1 MKKQFAPLI
10 IFAVLVL
17 FLAIGLTL
25 NPQNVPSPLI
35 GKTAPQF
42 ELPQLNSAER
52 FSPQQLQGKAWI
64 LNIWASWCSSCKQEH
79 KLLVDLAKTQPYV
92 IVGLNYKDTA
102 AEANSWLQ
110 RYSDPYSVVIE
121 DAQGKAGI
129 DWGVYGVP
137 ETFVIDTHG
146 IIRHKFTGPLTRQ
159 SIEETL
165 IPLMQTLQSEVQ
177 S

>member
-35 GKTAPQF
+35 GKPAPQF
-42 ELPQLNSAER
+42 ELPRLNEPET
-52 FSPQQLQGKAWI
+52 FSPQQLQGKVWM

-79 KLLVDLAKTQPYV
+79 KLLVELAKTQEF
-92 IVGLNYKDTA
+92 ILVGLNYKDTA
-102 AEANSWLQ
+102 TEANAWLK
-110 RYSDPYSVVIE
+110 RYSDPYDFVVE

-137 ETFVIDTHG
+137 ETFVIDARG
-146 IIRHKFTGPLTRQ
+146 VIRHKFTGPLTRK
-159 SIEETL
+159 SITETL
-165 IPLMQTLQSEVQ
+165 LPLMRQLQSEV
-177 S
+177 SP